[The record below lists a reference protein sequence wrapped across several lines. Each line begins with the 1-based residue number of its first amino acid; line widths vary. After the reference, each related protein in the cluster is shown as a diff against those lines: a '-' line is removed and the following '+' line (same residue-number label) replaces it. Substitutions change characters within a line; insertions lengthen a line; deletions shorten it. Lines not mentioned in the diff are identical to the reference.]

1 MDPSVIIAI
10 VGGLFGAGG
19 IAAILK
25 TRSDNKKTDAETE
38 LTLTGGWKIL
48 YETSRA
54 EINELRERLAIV
66 ERNEQDCKARLAKL
80 EHPTIAGDAEKRLVS
95 LINQEIEKRGGNLV
109 ESDTIR

>member
-38 LTLTGGWKIL
+38 LTLTGGWKVL

-80 EHPTIAGDAEKRLVS
+80 EHPTISGDAEKRLVS

-109 ESDTIR
+109 ESDTVR

>member
-1 MDPSVIIAI
+1 MDPAVIIAI

-38 LTLTGGWKIL
+38 LTLTGGWKVL

-54 EINELRERLAIV
+54 EINELRERLALV
-66 ERNEQDCKARLAKL
+66 EKSDQDCKARLAKL
-80 EHPTIAGDAEKRLVS
+80 ENPGNSVDVEKKLIT
-95 LINQEIEKRGGNLV
+95 LINNEIEKRGGNLV
-109 ESDTIR
+109 ESDTIK